1 MKALCLPVS
10 ARLLLPLLCALILA
24 SCGEEES
31 EIRDPDIAG
40 TIEAFG
46 KHPVAGRKIV
56 LCQLV
61 EESDSYTTP
70 LRCLLQEQVAVSDE
84 AGKFG
89 FFGVGEGLYLF
100 LYDSGLSDFDVGMA
114 EWAGKELR
122 IGDSDWFVSEF
133 LGQESSEV
141 SVKMFSEAGNLLVT
155 YGSEAW
161 VNYMSLFMMVGDSPF
176 IVAHDVQKAL
186 SQNAVA
192 IEMVKV
198 GEVPQEVTFRAIS
211 FGAVTSSGG

>member
-1 MKALCLPVS
+1 MRALCLPVL
-10 ARLLLPLLCALILA
+10 ALLLLPLLCALVLA

-31 EIRDPDIAG
+31 EIRAPGISEPEIAG

-46 KHPVAGRKIV
+46 EHPVAGRKIV

-61 EESDSYTTP
+61 EEKDAYTTP
-70 LRCLLQEQVAVSDE
+70 LSCLLREQVAVSDE
-84 AGKFG
+84 AGRFE
-89 FFGVGEGLYLF
+89 FFGVGDGLYLF
-100 LYDSGLSDFDVGMA
+100 LYDSGLSDFDVGLA

-122 IGDSDWFVSEF
+122 IGDPEWFAIEF

-141 SVKMFSEAGNLLVT
+141 NVKLFSEAANLLFT

-161 VNYMSLFMMVGDSPF
+161 GEYMGLHMMVGDSPF

-186 SQNAVA
+186 SENAVSMITA
-192 IEMVKV
+192 RV
-198 GEVPQEVTFRAIS
+198 GEGPQEITFRAIS
-211 FGAVTSSGG
+211 FAK

>member
-1 MKALCLPVS
+1 MRALRLPVS
-10 ARLLLPLLCALILA
+10 ALLLLPLLCALVLA
-24 SCGEEES
+24 SCGEGES
-31 EIRDPDIAG
+31 EISG

-46 KHPVAGRKIV
+46 EHPVAGRKIV

-61 EESDSYTTP
+61 EEQDAYTTP
-70 LRCLLQEQVAVSDE
+70 LRCLLQEQAAVSDE
-84 AGKFG
+84 AGRFE
-89 FFGVGEGLYLF
+89 FFGVGDGLYLF
-100 LYDSGLSDFDVGMA
+100 LYDSGLSDFDVGLA

-141 SVKMFSEAGNLLVT
+141 SVRIFSEAANLLVT

-176 IVAHDVQKAL
+176 IVAHV
-186 SQNAVA
+186 S
-192 IEMVKV
+192 MVMAQV
-198 GEVPQEVTFRAIS
+198 GEVPQEVAFGAIS
-211 FGAVTSSGG
+211 FGAVTPPGG